1 MASCKKI
8 WYIKTEMTK
17 KRPISITEII
27 DELEERGLLDFSQ
40 KIADLQEYNEM
51 QRRFFNNVVD
61 IFEKPLP
68 KEVERRLASIVSLA
82 EIKSTSTVLDV
93 GTGTGA
99 VIPYILKYKP
109 KEIIACDLSLKM
121 LEKLKEKYPEVKT
134 YQADVKDLPLPDAS
148 IDIAFFNA
156 VWPNIGDK
164 PSALKNLY
172 RMFRK
177 GGKIVISHPEGR
189 LFVSKLKDS
198 VPFPL
203 NHLPDFYEIDAFLKN
218 FSFVIKKY
226 IDKEKLYFVL
236 AEKE

>member
-1 MASCKKI
+1 MV
-8 WYIKTEMTK
+8 K
-17 KRPISITEII
+17 KRPISIAEIK
-27 DELEERGLLDFSQ
+27 DELKERGLLKFPQ
-40 KIADLQEYNEM
+40 KKTDLKEYDEL
-51 QRRFFNNVVD
+51 QRRFFDSVVD

-68 KEVERRLASIVSLA
+68 KEVERRLSYIVSLA
-82 EIKSTSTVLDV
+82 KIKSSSVVLDV

-99 VIPYILKYKP
+99 LIPHILKCRP
-109 KEIIACDLSLKM
+109 KEIIACDLSEKM

-134 YQADVKDLPLPDAS
+134 HQAHVKDLPLPDAS

-164 PSALKNLY
+164 PSTLKNLY
-172 RMFRK
+172 RMFGQ

-189 LFVSKLKDS
+189 LFVSKLKAS

-203 NHLPDFYEIDAFLKN
+203 NHLPDFYEIDAFFKK